1 MENNELKNI
10 APNLSNI
17 KKENPFSVPDNYFDE
32 FPSKIQN
39 EISEKEKLPYLKRFL
54 QVLKPNLSLAASI
67 TIFALIAVIAVK
79 SFVKDSNTY
88 NNNIADDSEIA
99 DIEMFDIDD
108 NTIIDIIVEETETN
122 NDDEIFDDEIL
133 DYLAYNTDYNTI
145 IDEY

>member
-1 MENNELKNI
+1 MENSELKNI

-17 KKENPFSVPDNYFDE
+17 KKGNSFSVPDNYFDE
-32 FPSKIQN
+32 FPSKIQSK
-39 EISEKEKLPYLKRFL
+39 ISEKENPPYFKRFL

-79 SFVKDSNTY
+79 SFVKDPIY
-88 NNNIADDSEIA
+88 NNNIADNSEVG

-108 NTIIDIIVEETETN
+108 NTIIDIIVEEIETD
-122 NDDEIFDDEIL
+122 NDDEIFDDEML